1 MDKDIGDLVPSIGLI
16 QAWVKLCVVG
26 IMPSFV
32 FRSELSD
39 AWMQRND
46 FLGTEF
52 LEDFELRSSNLC
64 LEVQLE
70 FVLWKRLNQR
80 LLLIHRI
87 LKLLFAELF
96 GGFGDVGLITH
107 QIGIIHHG
115 NYISGTL
122 SFLDGLRQ
130 DIVNDLG
137 RFIFNWD
144 VPLAKEF

>member
-1 MDKDIGDLVPSIGLI
+1 MDKDIGNLVPSIGLI

-26 IMPSFV
+26 IISCV

-70 FVLWKRLNQR
+70 
-80 LLLIHRI
+80 LL
-87 LKLLFAELF
+87 E
-96 GGFGDVGLITH
+96 
-107 QIGIIHHG
+107 
-115 NYISGTL
+115 
-122 SFLDGLRQ
+122 
-130 DIVNDLG
+130 
-137 RFIFNWD
+137 
-144 VPLAKEF
+144 